1 MSRKIDT
8 DSWEY
13 KFMLIKKTRP
23 KDFSKKMRM
32 NWGMRR
38 RMVDYLYAMHT
49 HYISLVDYAD
59 KLAKYVRTFGGCTP
73 CEVCWEADRAD
84 TRARVAL
91 GRLNGLVDGIRLS
104 GIEVVIE
111 VDDLVGVLPLLKI
124 TVQGE
129 KGNG

>member
-13 KFMLIKKTRP
+13 KFMLIKRTRP

-38 RMVDYLYAMHT
+38 RMVDYLYAMHM

-59 KLAKYVRTFGGCTP
+59 KLAKYVSTFGGCTP
-73 CEVCWEADRAD
+73 CDVCGEADRAD

-91 GRLNGLVDGIRLS
+91 GRLNGLVEGMRLS
-104 GIEVVIE
+104 GIEVVMELYTVIN
-111 VDDLVGVLPLLKI
+111 GLPLQRI
-124 TVQGE
+124 TVLE
-129 KGNG
+129 DKE

>member
-8 DSWEY
+8 NCWEY
-13 KFMLIKKTRP
+13 KFMLIKRTRP

-38 RMVDYLYAMHT
+38 RMVDYLYAFHMH
-49 HYISLVDYAD
+49 YLAVVGYAD
-59 KLAKYVRTFGGCTP
+59 KLNTFVKTFGGCTP
-73 CEVCWEADRAD
+73 CDVCGEADRAD

-91 GRLNGLVDGIRLS
+91 GRLNGLVEGMRLS

-111 VDDLVGVLPLLKI
+111 IDTVVSGLPLLKI
-124 TVQGE
+124 TVLGE
-129 KGNG
+129 KGN

>member
-13 KFMLIKKTRP
+13 KFMLIKRTRP

-32 NWGMRR
+32 KWGMRR
-38 RMVDYLYAMHT
+38 RMVDYLYAMHM
-49 HYISLVDYAD
+49 HYMSLVDYAD
-59 KLAKYVRTFGGCTP
+59 KLNTFVRTFGGCTP
-73 CEVCWEADRAD
+73 SEVCGEADRAD

-111 VDDLVGVLPLLKI
+111 VDDVVGVLPLLTI
-124 TVQGE
+124 TVMGE
-129 KGNG
+129 EEK

>member
-13 KFMLIKKTRP
+13 KFMLIKRTRP

-38 RMVDYLYAMHT
+38 RMVDYLYAMRM
-49 HYISLVDYAD
+49 HYMSLVDYAD
-59 KLAKYVRTFGGCTP
+59 KMNAFVKTFGGCTP
-73 CEVCWEADRAD
+73 SEVCREADRAD

-104 GIEVVIE
+104 GIEVVMEIDT
-111 VDDLVGVLPLLKI
+111 VVSGLPLLKI
-124 TVQGE
+124 TVLGGKE
-129 KGNG
+129 